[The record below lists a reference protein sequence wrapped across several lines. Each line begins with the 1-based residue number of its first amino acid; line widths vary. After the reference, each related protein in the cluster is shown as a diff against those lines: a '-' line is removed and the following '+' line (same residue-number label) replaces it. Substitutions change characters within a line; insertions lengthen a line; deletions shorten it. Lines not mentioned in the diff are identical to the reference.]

1 MLPAA
6 RTQARESFIKNR
18 KLESGSNEATQAIQH
33 AQGVAQILR
42 ENVVQGEN
50 RGGEHYKL
58 RITEHT
64 QRLEAINCLSNSTL
78 FITKS
83 WSWPWMQ
90 PLRGHARTFCG
101 AGG

>member
-6 RTQARESFIKNR
+6 RSQARESFIKNR

-64 QRLEAINCLSNSTL
+64 QRLDNATAKELKGT
-78 FITKS
+78 TKS
-83 WSWPWMQ
+83 FKQ
-90 PLRGHARTFCG
+90 IKDAQF
-101 AGG
+101 